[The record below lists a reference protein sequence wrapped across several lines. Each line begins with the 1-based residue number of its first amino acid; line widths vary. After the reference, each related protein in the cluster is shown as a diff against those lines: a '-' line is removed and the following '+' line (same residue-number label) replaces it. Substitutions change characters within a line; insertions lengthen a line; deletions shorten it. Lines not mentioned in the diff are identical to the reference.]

1 MVGTIKFSQFVNGG
15 DLSNSKVTVGF
26 GGGSNIYYNNPW
38 TFLPPGTTGERP
50 IPAAS
55 MYYRLRLNTTLE
67 IYEYYDPTIPIWV
80 ELSGSGTGTVNAGVA
95 NDLAF
100 YAASG
105 QAISPISGAINSVLI
120 TNGSKVPSLSTTLP
134 TGLTIPG
141 AIITGSTAAL
151 LSGSVVA
158 VPASGTDLTNKTYVD
173 GLFSSGVISATG
185 TANQVFVNGVA
196 GVPTSG
202 NITLGLPQDIA
213 TGSTPSFAALTLG
226 SLTLTNQVNALNMNS
241 HLINAVADPISAQD
255 AATKNY
261 VDSVVAGLNPQEAVT
276 AASTVALTVTYN
288 NGASGVGATLTNAGV
303 QSVFSI
309 DGISAIVGQRILIK
323 NQTSTFQNG
332 IYTLTNVGSGATNW
346 VLTRAIDYDN
356 PVDINN
362 SGIVPVISGTVN
374 IGTGWL
380 QTATVTTVG
389 TDPIIFIQ
397 FGQTAGI
404 VSVANGGTGLGS
416 VSQGDLLYG
425 SATNTYSLLSKDTNA
440 TRYLSNTGTSNNPA
454 WAQINLANGV
464 TGILP
469 LANGGS
475 SANLTASLGGIIY
488 STASAMAV
496 LSGTATA
503 GQMLRSGASAA
514 PTWSTATFPNT
525 AGTSGTLLQSNGTN
539 FVNSTATY
547 PATSGTTGT
556 ILRSN
561 GTNWVNSTA
570 TYPDTVTANNIIY
583 ASGSNAVGQ
592 ITPGTDVLAA
602 LQVAAFNSGGGIA
615 LQSSGT
621 WTPVFTFAT
630 PGNLSVVYTT
640 QVGYYVRIGNFV
652 LVRFF
657 VQCTPTFTTSSG
669 NLQFTGLPFTAAS
682 AQSFGSSGSTSNTAN
697 VTYPASKTTLVNN
710 ISSGATLLVFNGDG
724 SGQTGTAL
732 TTANI
737 TTAVSTGISGT
748 LCYQI

>member
-1 MVGTIKFSQFVNGG
+1 MVGTIKFSQFLNGG
-15 DLSNSKVTVGF
+15 DLSNSKTTVGF
-26 GGGSNIYYNNPW
+26 GGGTNIYYNNPW
-38 TFLPPGTTGERP
+38 TFLASGSTGTRP
-50 IPAAS
+50 IPAAD
-55 MYYRLRLNTTLE
+55 MYYRLRFNTTLE
-67 IYEYYDPTIPIWV
+67 VYEYYDPTIPIWV
-80 ELSGSGTGTVNAGVA
+80 QLSGSGTGTVNAGNA
-95 NDLAF
+95 NDIAF
-100 YAASG
+100 YAADG
-105 QAISPISGAINSVLI
+105 QAVSPIAAAANSVLV
-120 TNGSKVPSLSTTLP
+120 TNGSEIPSLSTTFP
-134 TGLTIPG
+134 SGLTLPG

-151 LSGSVVA
+151 ISGSVVA

-173 GLFSSGVISATG
+173 NLFSTGVISATG
-185 TANQVFVNGVA
+185 TTNQVLVNGVA

-213 TGSTPSFAALTLG
+213 TGSTPTFAAATLG
-226 SLTLTNQVNALNMNS
+226 SLLLTNQANALNMNS
-241 HLINAVADPISAQD
+241 HLINALTDPVSAQD

-303 QSVFSI
+303 QATFSI
-309 DGISAIVGQRILIK
+309 DSVSPSVGQRILIK
-323 NQTSTFQNG
+323 NQASTFQNG
-332 IYTLTNVGSGATNW
+332 IYTVTNVGSGATNW
-346 VLTRAIDYDN
+346 VLTRAVDFDN

-362 SGIVPVISGTVN
+362 SGIVPVISGTTN
-374 IGTGWL
+374 TGTGWL
-380 QTATVTTVG
+380 QTATVTTIG

-397 FGQTAGI
+397 FGQTAGVI
-404 VSVANGGTGLGS
+404 PVTNGGTGLSS

-425 SATNTYSLLSKDTNA
+425 SAANTYSLLTKNTTA

-454 WAQINLANGV
+454 WAQIDLTTGV

-475 SANLTASLGGIIY
+475 NANLTASNGGIVY
-488 STASAMAV
+488 STATAMAV
-496 LSGTATA
+496 LAGTATA
-503 GQMLRSGASAA
+503 GQMLRSGATAA
-514 PTWSTATFPNT
+514 PTWSTATF
-525 AGTSGTLLQSNGTN
+525 
-539 FVNSTATY
+539 

-630 PGNLSVVYTT
+630 PGNLSVSYAV
-640 QVGYYVRIGNFV
+640 QAGYYIRIGNFV
-652 LVRFF
+652 MVRLFITF
-657 VQCTPTFTTSSG
+657 TPTFTTSSG
-669 NLQFTGLPFTAAS
+669 NMQITGLPFNPVS
-682 AQSFGSSGSTSNTAN
+682 AQSYGSSGSINNTSNIG
-697 VTYPASKTTLVNN
+697 YGASKTYINLLA
-710 ISSGATLLVFNGDG
+710 SSGSTILGIVGNG
-724 SGQTGTAL
+724 SGQDGTN
-732 TTANI
+732 TTFSNI
-737 TTAVSTGISGT
+737 NSGASSSISAT